1 MSSVTTLELPAQL
14 LLVADDVYFAGI
26 ARREEIAKLA
36 AGEDFDLFDRDATA
50 FFEEGTKEN
59 PIVILSNE
67 PTRIVG
73 MSLEVHDSAALWVLN
88 LPHFLL
94 FYRMML
100 SCDSSFCVRVPC
112 TATPCMTTTSC

>member
-1 MSSVTTLELPAQL
+1 MRRKFRCAAVLLICTMLRLP
-14 LLVADDVYFAGI
+14 AGI
-26 ARREEIAKLA
+26 ARKEEIAKLA

-73 MSLEVHDSAALWVLN
+73 MSLEVRFSIPVLMSTDHYHGVQVAGRC
-88 LPHFLL
+88 LCAFLH
-94 FYRMML
+94 
-100 SCDSSFCVRVPC
+100 P
-112 TATPCMTTTSC
+112 A